1 MIFGTKRVSRNS
13 GITNFETLF
22 NTKIP
27 NRVQN
32 FSKVPIFSYFFTK
45 LLGIFLHIHQVIHEN
60 FEVDAK
66 KIQQQKTR
74 YRESSISM
82 VSTCTDF

>member
-1 MIFGTKRVSRNS
+1 M
-13 GITNFETLF
+13 
-22 NTKIP
+22 
-27 NRVQN
+27 
-32 FSKVPIFSYFFTK
+32 K
-45 LLGIFLHIHQVIHEN
+45 LLGLFLHIHQVIHEN

-74 YRESSISM
+74 YRESSICT